1 MRPECATTKP
11 TSGAS
16 CASLTGAASGPP
28 ERRWSATSRRSG
40 AGRSTAGRRL
50 KKSAPRAAHHHLRR
64 RKRTE
69 RTAAS
74 SADLGAARTNSGA
87 AISFQLEGALGRG
100 GDHLVELL
108 LPPLSH
114 DHSRAAGGRF
124 SRSSLA
130 PPFGQAAGG
139 LGRTADTSGPRGQ
152 RLYRRAAGTACNP
165 MAAGL
170 RPGAQSGGVH
180 LGLLE
185 KARAAQLLSARLR
198 PTQLSGAPGALPH
211 ASPSPAGARPSGTKP
226 DCLCSYIMQDSI
238 ST

>member
-28 ERRWSATSRRSG
+28 QRRWSATSRRSG
-40 AGRSTAGRRL
+40 AGRSTVGRRL

-130 PPFGQAAGG
+130 PPFGPAAGG
-139 LGRTADTSGPRGQ
+139 LGRAAGPSGPRGQ
-152 RLYRRAAGTACNP
+152 RLYCRAAGTAGDR
-165 MAAGL
+165 ALARL
-170 RPGAQSGGVH
+170 RSGTQSGRIY

-185 KARAAQLLSARLR
+185 TSRAAQLLSARLR
-198 PTQLSGAPGALPH
+198 PTQLSGAPGAVPH
-211 ASPSPAGARPSGTKP
+211 ASPAPPGARLLATSPTASVAI
-226 DCLCSYIMQDSI
+226 LCKTQ
-238 ST
+238 